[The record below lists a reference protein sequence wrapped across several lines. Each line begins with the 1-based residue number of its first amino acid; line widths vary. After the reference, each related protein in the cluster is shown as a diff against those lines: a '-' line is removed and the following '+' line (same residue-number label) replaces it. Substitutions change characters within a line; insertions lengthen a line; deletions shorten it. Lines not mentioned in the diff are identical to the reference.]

1 MTGFLRI
8 PLIKIG
14 FAAIEKWLVTKI
26 NFLPLRSLLESNLNL
41 MSEVADKL
49 TDADPNNAEQLKAV
63 WEEYKDIAKDSIIEN
78 TIESIR
84 KLVKDQDESD
94 FIIDS
99 LVALL
104 TDEKDKQEALAYLNE
119 KAGQMLH
126 ERAALK
132 TDY

>member
-1 MTGFLRI
+1 
-8 PLIKIG
+8 
-14 FAAIEKWLVTKI
+14 
-26 NFLPLRSLLESNLNL
+26 

-132 TDY
+132 TDCWKELNQYLIRFNFRSAVA